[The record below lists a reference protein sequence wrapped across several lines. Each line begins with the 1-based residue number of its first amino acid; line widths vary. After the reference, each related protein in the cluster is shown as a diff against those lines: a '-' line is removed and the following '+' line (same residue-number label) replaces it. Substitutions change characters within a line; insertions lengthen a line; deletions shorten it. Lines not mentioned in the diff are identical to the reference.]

1 MSGASQSSDE
11 ELVRRMRAGDEAAA
25 RLLFERHLPA
35 LRAKARA
42 RLPKALRG
50 KVAESDVI
58 QDAWLAACVDV
69 GKFEDRGDDSFGKW
83 LRGILEHKIGHEIGR
98 HVAAGKRDVRRER
111 RMRTGSVDGFGAAP
125 DQPSPSEE
133 AVSAEE
139 QEVLRAAVAS
149 LTDDYA
155 TVIRLVHVEG
165 LTLVDAGARMGRSAD
180 AARKLYRRA
189 LAAMAERLRGTNDTA
204 GPAKGRSRG

>member
-1 MSGASQSSDE
+1 LGRPCR
-11 ELVRRMRAGDEAAA
+11 VRRVAKLRRGTRPPRARGRRGRGAPA
-25 RLLFERHLPA
+25 LERHLPA

-58 QDAWLAACVDV
+58 QDAWLAAFLDV
-69 GKFEDRGDDSFGKW
+69 GKFEDRGDGSFGKW
-83 LRGILEHKIGHEIGR
+83 LRGILEHKIAHEIDR
-98 HVAAGKRDVRRER
+98 YVAAGKRDVRREQ
-111 RMRTGSVDGFGAAP
+111 RMRTGSVDGFGATP

-149 LTDDYA
+149 LPDDHA
-155 TVIRLVHVEG
+155 TVVRLVHIEG

-180 AARKLYRRA
+180 AARKLYGRA
-189 LAAMAERLRGTNDTA
+189 LAAMAEKLRDARDTA
-204 GPAKGRSRG
+204 